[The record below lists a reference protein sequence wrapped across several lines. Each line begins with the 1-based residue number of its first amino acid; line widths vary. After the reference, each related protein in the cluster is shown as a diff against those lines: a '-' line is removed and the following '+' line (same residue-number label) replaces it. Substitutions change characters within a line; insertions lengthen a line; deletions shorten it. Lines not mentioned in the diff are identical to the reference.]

1 MKDLH
6 QLFVLNAVGLLSRI
20 YSKTADKPLPVRG
33 SPGPVLQGTDNYEFP
48 GFC

>member
-1 MKDLH
+1 MGVGVGVAERTMKDLH

-33 SPGPVLQGTDNYEFP
+33 SPGPVL
-48 GFC
+48 